1 MAVAGQQPERSR
13 FRVATLGLVIL
24 SLFSALIA
32 RLWFL
37 QVLAGDEYKTAAQGQ
52 AVRLVPIEPSRGR
65 ILDRKGET
73 LVRNRPSLVVSV
85 RKDELRNPN
94 ETLDRL
100 SALLGMPREKIQ
112 ERLDDKRIP
121 PYTAVPIKEDVPEE
135 SIVYMMEHNDLFPGV
150 IGEMRPVRVYPHGSL
165 AAHILGY
172 TGEITQEQ
180 LTQEHYKGFKAGASV
195 GRNGIEYA
203 YERALH
209 GVPGAVKLQVDATGA
224 VRGEPLGRQEAVTG
238 YDIVSTLDA
247 RVQQIVED
255 SLATGLER
263 ARTIFH
269 EDSAKHYL
277 APAGGAVV
285 LDPNNGEIIASASF
299 PTFNPEAFVGGISQG
314 EFDELAKNPANPL
327 LDRVT
332 QAAFPPGSTFKVVT
346 AAAAL
351 QEGVANGGDRYDCPP
366 SFRFAD
372 RTFRNWRPS
381 HSGRI
386 TLSQALVESCD
397 TVFYD
402 FAAKFWQRFRKDGVE
417 VLQDYARK
425 FGFGAK
431 TGIEV
436 PFEKAGRVAD
446 EEWLHEMN
454 ARYPKAFPFK
464 VWLPGYT
471 INMGIGQG
479 DLLVTPIQLA
489 TAYGAIA
496 NGGTLWQPHVG
507 MRIQEGSQVVTIPS
521 KETGRIPLTAAS
533 LDPIRRGLENVVRP
547 GGTAV
552 GAFAGFPLDR
562 FPIAAKTGTA
572 EILPK
577 QPFAWFAAYGPAPSP
592 KYVVVVM
599 VEEGGHG
606 GEVAAPIARRIFEG
620 LFDLPLSEIR
630 PAAKTD

>member
-1 MAVAGQQPERSR
+1 VSLGAQQQERSR

-24 SLFSALIA
+24 SLFSALVA

-65 ILDRKGET
+65 ILDRHGET

-85 RKDELRNPN
+85 RKDEVVDPDA
-94 ETLDRL
+94 TLDRL
-100 SALLGMPREKIQ
+100 SALLEMPREEIQ
-112 ERLDDKRIP
+112 KRLDDKRIP

-135 SIVYMMEHNDLFPGV
+135 SIVYLMEHRDLFPGV
-150 IGEMRPVRVYPHGSL
+150 IGEMRPVRVYPHGAL

-180 LTQEHYKGFKAGASV
+180 LGREHYKGYKAGASV

-209 GVPGAVKLQVDATGA
+209 GVPGAVKLQVDASGA
-224 VRGEPLGRQEAVTG
+224 VRGAPLGRQEPVTG
-238 YDIVSTLDA
+238 YDVVTTLDA
-247 RVQQIVED
+247 RVQQVVED
-255 SLATGLER
+255 SLTKGIER

-269 EDSAKHYL
+269 QESGKNYL

-285 LDPNNGEIIASASF
+285 IDPNNGEIIASASF

-314 EFDELAKNPANPL
+314 EFDALADNPAIPL

-346 AAAAL
+346 AGAAM
-351 QEGVANGGDRYDCPP
+351 QEGIANAVDRYDCPP
-366 SFRFAD
+366 SYRFAD
-372 RTFRNWRPS
+372 TTFRNWRAR

-386 TLSQALVESCD
+386 TLSQAVIESCD

-454 ARYPKAFPFK
+454 ARYPKAFPYK
-464 VWLPGYT
+464 IWLPGYT
-471 INMGIGQG
+471 INMSIGQG
-479 DLLVTPIQLA
+479 DLLVTPLQLA

-507 MRIQEGSQVVTIPS
+507 MRIQEGSRVVTVPS
-521 KETGRIPLTAAS
+521 KETGRLPLGPEA
-533 LDPIRRGLENVVRP
+533 LGVIRRGLEGVVTP
-547 GGTAV
+547 GGTAA

-572 EILPK
+572 EINPK
-577 QPFAWFAAYGPAPSP
+577 QPFAWFAAYGPAPNP
-592 KYVVVVM
+592 QYVVVVM

-606 GEVAAPIARRIFEG
+606 GEVAAPIARRIFDG
-620 LFDLPLSEIR
+620 LFNLPLSEIR
-630 PAAKTD
+630 PAAATD